1 MDYNPYPNIPAI
13 VYRMRWIEGIGSDVH
28 PFYSFSCIGDHC
40 EQEQQVTK
48 VYRNGELIYQ
58 DTVLTFSF
66 PCNGWVGIEDDVAKG
81 LDNYY
86 LAPNPAQGVIFLESK
101 NNDQRPVDVQVFDM
115 KGKLLRDVKGFFP
128 QSPID
133 IQTLSTGLYMVKVQA
148 GDQTKSI
155 KFIKE

>member
-1 MDYNPYPNIPAI
+1 
-13 VYRMRWIEGIGSDVH
+13 
-28 PFYSFSCIGDHC
+28 
-40 EQEQQVTK
+40 
-48 VYRNGELIYQ
+48 
-58 DTVLTFSF
+58 
-66 PCNGWVGIEDDVAKG
+66 VGIEDDVAKG